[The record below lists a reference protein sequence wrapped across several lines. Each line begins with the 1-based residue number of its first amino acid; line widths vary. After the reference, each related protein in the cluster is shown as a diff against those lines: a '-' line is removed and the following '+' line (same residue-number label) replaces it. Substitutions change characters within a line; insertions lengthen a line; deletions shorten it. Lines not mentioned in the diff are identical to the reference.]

1 MDRLKNYLRVLLREY
16 WGEVT
21 GGVTRDQGTKEAQR
35 TGPAQP
41 DTPDDPMGEDED
53 DPFMLDKK
61 GKYVPDDA
69 KRKIKKYFKDMKM
82 EPTDK
87 PGKTYK

>member
-1 MDRLKNYLRVLLREY
+1 MERLKNYLRVLLREY

-21 GGVTRDQGTKEAQR
+21 GGTVRDQGTREAQR
-35 TGPAQP
+35 TGPSQP
-41 DTPDDPMGEDED
+41 DAIVDPMMED
-53 DPFMLDKK
+53 DPFMLKKK

-69 KRKIKKYFKDMKM
+69 KKKIKKYFKDMKM

>member
-1 MDRLKNYLRVLLREY
+1 MDRLRNILKELLREY
-16 WGEVT
+16 WGEVA

-35 TGPAQP
+35 TGPSQP
-41 DTPDDPMGEDED
+41 DTPDDVFED
-53 DPFMLDKK
+53 DPFMLKKK
-61 GKYVPDDA
+61 GKYVPADA
-69 KRKIKKYFKDMKM
+69 KRKIKQYFKDMKM

>member
-1 MDRLKNYLRVLLREY
+1 MEDLKNILRVFLKEY

-21 GGVTRDQGTKEAQR
+21 GGVVRDQGTKEAQR
-35 TGPAQP
+35 TAPGV
-41 DTPDDPMGEDED
+41 DED
-53 DPFMLDKK
+53 DPFMLNRP
-61 GKYVPDDA
+61 GKFTQKLA
-69 KRKIKKYFKDMKM
+69 RQKIKKYFKDMKM

>member
-1 MDRLKNYLRVLLREY
+1 MDRLKNYLKVLLREY

-35 TGPAQP
+35 TGPSQ
-41 DTPDDPMGEDED
+41 PDDPADSMFED

-69 KRKIKKYFKDMKM
+69 KKKIKKYFKDMKM

>member
-1 MDRLKNYLRVLLREY
+1 
-16 WGEVT
+16 
-21 GGVTRDQGTKEAQR
+21 VTRDQGTKEAQR
-35 TGPAQP
+35 TGPSRP
-41 DTPDDPMGEDED
+41 DNPDDPLGED

-61 GKYVPDDA
+61 GKYVPDNA

>member
-1 MDRLKNYLRVLLREY
+1 MDRLKNILKELLREY
-16 WGEVT
+16 WGEVA

-35 TGPAQP
+35 TGPSQP
-41 DTPDDPMGEDED
+41 DTPDEVFED
-53 DPFMLDKK
+53 DPFMLKKK
-61 GKYVPDDA
+61 GKYVPPDA
-69 KRKIKKYFKDMKM
+69 KKKIAQYFKDMKM